1 MAFKAKTCNDTIQL
15 FCKGGNHG
23 FFSNCSF
30 VLKSI
35 LNFVDTNKKLPSYL
49 DGLAL
54 FPVYKHNPQ
63 NLNEDLMKACFEQ
76 KCISNIQIDSVSKGG
91 CYFYQRAHQAQYK
104 KLNLSELSL
113 YIDAYLTPSA
123 TIKEIINTIEKTYL
137 IDYENTCTVYYRG
150 TDKRTEAGLASYEE
164 FFDKADEISQKNPNI
179 RFFIQ
184 TDELEFA
191 LAFKQRFNNSFSINE
206 LAMISRENNL
216 GPHFSLLQ
224 SERTTHAYW
233 FLAAVIIMSK
243 TKHIITATG
252 NAALWVVLYRGNY
265 KNVHQ
270 YLRRINRFTQE
281 TVQNFGWI

>member
-1 MAFKAKTCNDTIQL
+1 MPFKATTYNDTIQL
-15 FCKGGNHG
+15 CCKGNHG

-76 KCISNIQIDSVSKGG
+76 KCVSDLQINVLPSVALSFHKGN
-91 CYFYQRAHQAQYK
+91 HQIPYK
-104 KLNLSELSL
+104 SLKLNNFNL
-113 YIDAYLTPSA
+113 YIDTYFTPST
-123 TIKEIINTIEKTYL
+123 TIKKIINTIEKTHL
-137 IDYENTCTVYYRG
+137 IDYENTCTVFYRG
-150 TDKRTEAGLASYEE
+150 TDKRNETGLASYEE

-184 TDELEFA
+184 TDELEFS

-206 LAMISRENNL
+206 IAMISRESNQGL
-216 GPHFSLLQ
+216 HFSLLQ
-224 SERTTHAYW
+224 SERTTQAYW

-243 TKHIITATG
+243 TKHIITSTG
-252 NAALWVVLYRGNY
+252 NAALWVVLYRGNC
-265 KNVHQ
+265 KNVYQ
-270 YLRRINRFTQE
+270 YLHRINRSTKE
-281 TVQNFGWI
+281 TIRNFGWI